1 MTGGNDLLSVER
13 LSVTDRS
20 GRPLISNVD
29 LHLGKGAVHVILGE
43 TGAGKSIVC
52 AAIAGTLPAEL
63 DISGSVVLGGRELTR
78 LTGSERRA
86 RWSRDLFL
94 LPQEPWNA
102 LAQTRTLQRQIADM
116 PRLFDG
122 AGRGRANLVA
132 GGLLQRFGL
141 SPVTDGA
148 KLPCEISGGMAQRA
162 SIATALASPARLILV
177 DEPTKGLDAAC
188 RAEIAEALRV
198 LASEGRSI
206 VAVTH
211 DLSFARMLGGT
222 LSVLR
227 DGGVVETGPTA
238 DVLQAPRTDYV
249 RDLVDAEPSRWP
261 RRRYAPSDTILEL
274 DRATISV
281 GEDRRPLITEL
292 SLSAR
297 AGEIVGLC
305 GPSGCGK
312 TTLGNV
318 LLKLAAPAAGRVT
331 WSLSDTRRYQKIY
344 QNPGAAFASWR
355 TIGAT
360 VRDALD
366 HANDRGRSLP
376 QLLNGVGV
384 AASILERRPHQVSGG
399 ELQRISLVRALLC
412 SPAFIFADEPT
423 SRLDVVTQRKIMDL
437 LADIAIEQKIA
448 VLLVSHDADLI
459 DRMTERSI
467 TIHHLDDA
475 VPLGVPAYRS
485 LRWRP
490 WPSTTTR

>member
-1 MTGGNDLLSVER
+1 MTQGTELLIVER

-20 GRPLISNVD
+20 GRALISNVD
-29 LHLGKGAVHVILGE
+29 LHLGQGAVHVILGE

-132 GGLLQRFGL
+132 RGLLQRFGL

-188 RAEIAEALRV
+188 RAEIAAALRV

-318 LLKLAAPAAGRVT
+318 LLKLAGGGARDLVAVGHAAISEDLSEPGRR
-331 WSLSDTRRYQKIY
+331 LR
-344 QNPGAAFASWR
+344 AM
-355 TIGAT
+355 
-360 VRDALD
+360 
-366 HANDRGRSLP
+366 ANDRGDRPRCSRSRERP
-376 QLLNGVGV
+376 WAFASPIAAQCRCRREHSGAAAASGVGGRI
-384 AASILERRPHQVSGG
+384 AADLARQGAAVLARLHLRGRTHVSARRRDATEDHGSARRYRDRAENRGAARQSRHRSDRPHD
-399 ELQRISLVRALLC
+399 RAFDHD
-412 SPAFIFADEPT
+412 SS
-423 SRLDVVTQRKIMDL
+423 SR
-437 LADIAIEQKIA
+437 
-448 VLLVSHDADLI
+448 
-459 DRMTERSI
+459 
-467 TIHHLDDA
+467 
-475 VPLGVPAYRS
+475 
-485 LRWRP
+485 
-490 WPSTTTR
+490 

>member
-1 MTGGNDLLSVER
+1 MTRETDLLIVER
-13 LSVTDRS
+13 LSVTDRD
-20 GRPLISNVD
+20 GRTLISNFD
-29 LHLGKGAVHVILGE
+29 LHLGEGAVHVILGE

-63 DISGSVVLGGRELTR
+63 ATSGSVVLGGRELTR
-78 LTGSERRA
+78 LTGRQRRA
-86 RWSRDLFL
+86 LWSRDLFL

-122 AGRGRANLVA
+122 ADRRRAGLVA
-132 GGLLQRFGL
+132 QGLLQRFGL
-141 SPVTDGA
+141 SPVMDGS
-148 KLPCEISGGMAQRA
+148 KLPCDISGGMAQRA

-188 RAEIAEALRV
+188 REEIAEALLV

-206 VAVTH
+206 IAVTH

-238 DVLQAPRTDYV
+238 DVLQAPRSAYL
-249 RDLVDAEPSRWP
+249 RDLVNAEPSRWP
-261 RRRYAPSDTILEL
+261 HRRYAPSQTILEL
-274 DRATISV
+274 DRGTISV
-281 GEDRRPLITEL
+281 GDDRRPLITDL
-292 SLSAR
+292 SLAAR

-318 LLKLAAPAAGRVT
+318 LLKLAVPAAGQVT
-331 WSLSDTRRYQKIY
+331 WSLSDSRRYQKIY
-344 QNPGAAFASWR
+344 QNPGAAFAPWR

-366 HANDRGRSLP
+366 HANDRGPSLS
-376 QLLNGVGV
+376 QLLHSVGV

-437 LADIAIEQKIA
+437 LADVAIERKIA
-448 VLLVSHDADLI
+448 VVLVSHDADLI

-467 TIHHLDDA
+467 TIHPLDRPA
-475 VPLGVPAYRS
+475 PLGVPQAPRS
-485 LRWRP
+485 MW
-490 WPSTTTR
+490 